1 MTQATMIYIWS
12 QFVGHLSSLLSWLIC
27 IISDYGKSKNEELN
41 QPKSVCV
48 WLILQWFV
56 CKCLSHS
63 FNVWCDEIFPSFE
76 LQLWPAVSF
85 FAMMKILAKSFVF
98 SPKFSPLQT
107 AAGHEWW
114 IEEWDEETID
124 FSHDE
129 RWTRG
134 EFSPTCQL
142 FAVAAHTLSRLFLS
156 HRFVR
161 FARSCCLLLLL
172 LQESFAFLQLYTHD
186 DDFDADDTHI
196 HGDYHC
202 R

>member
-1 MTQATMIYIWS
+1 MINLH
-12 QFVGHLSSLLSWLIC
+12 HLGLWEIKEWR
-27 IISDYGKSKNEELN
+27 IKSTK
-41 QPKSVCV
+41 KRVCV
-48 WLILQWFV
+48 TDSPMVCMQMLVTFV
-56 CKCLSHS
+56 QRVMWWDFS
-63 FNVWCDEIFPSFE
+63 FFWASTVTC
-76 LQLWPAVSF
+76 SF